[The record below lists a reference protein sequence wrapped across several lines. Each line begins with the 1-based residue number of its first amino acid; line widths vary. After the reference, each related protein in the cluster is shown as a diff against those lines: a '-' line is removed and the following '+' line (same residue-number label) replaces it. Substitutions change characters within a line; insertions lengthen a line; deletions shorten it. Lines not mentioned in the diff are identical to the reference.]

1 MGSGTCSVNPR
12 EHSENV
18 DSVEKILQAEQ
29 RGQQDDAIANVRGY
43 QLVGRGR
50 FENEE
55 PAA

>member
-1 MGSGTCSVNPR
+1 VNIQK
-12 EHSENV
+12 HV